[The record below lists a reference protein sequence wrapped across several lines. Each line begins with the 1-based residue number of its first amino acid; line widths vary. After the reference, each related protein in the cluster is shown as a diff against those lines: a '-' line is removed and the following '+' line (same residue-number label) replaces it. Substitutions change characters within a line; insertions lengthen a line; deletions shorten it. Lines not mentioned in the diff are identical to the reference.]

1 MFKVEILNAAEVKNF
16 LKQESWVIQ
25 GKIRFGLEQFLNKIA
40 DTARAIVPVRT
51 GRLQGSLAYEIS
63 ELGGGKI
70 SGKVGTNV
78 KYGKWVEFG
87 TGLYGPHKTV
97 IVPTQAKV
105 LSWRVKGKRVFAK
118 YVKGMRA
125 RPFMMPAFEKILPEL
140 YTFLKNAMRD

>member
-1 MFKVEILNAAEVKNF
+1 MFKAEILNAEEVKNL
-16 LKQESWVIQ
+16 LKQEGWRIR
-25 GKIRFGLEQFLNKIA
+25 GRIRFGLEQFLNKIA
-40 DTARAIVPVRT
+40 DTARAIVPVKT
-51 GRLQGSLAYEIS
+51 GRLQGSLAYEVS
-63 ELGGGKI
+63 ELGNGTV

-97 IVPTQAKV
+97 IVPTQAKA
-105 LSWRVKGKRVFAK
+105 LSWRVAGKRVFAK

-140 YTFLKNAMRD
+140 YTFLKNALRD